1 MDSCEQQVWQRVL
14 GQQEIQQTTG
24 LKALAM
30 EAREAAREYRQLSRV
45 CRGKQQTLARALWE
59 AEEEAMEMLRG
70 LHYLQTGETLRLP
83 EPVGTGAAGKRSL
96 MKRYHETRRRA
107 AEYLSRSGEP
117 EWGQVFRILAKG
129 QEDQCARIAGLLGC
143 M

>member
-1 MDSCEQQVWQRVL
+1 MDSCEQRVWQRVL
-14 GQQEIQQTTG
+14 GQQEIPQSAG

-45 CRGKQQTLARALWE
+45 CRGKQQILAKELWE

-83 EPVGTGAAGKRSL
+83 EPVGTGAAGKRGL
-96 MKRYHETRRRA
+96 MKRYHETRRRGT
-107 AEYLSRSGEP
+107 EFLSRSGEP
-117 EWGQVFRILAKG
+117 EWGQVFQKLAKG
-129 QEDQCARIAGLLGC
+129 QEEQCARIAALLGC